1 MGVVVVA
8 VITIIVIMIVAV
20 MIAITIRMVV
30 VGGNTMD
37 NSFLYTKTLLLV
49 DDELDL
55 LKMLSDILKDAGFQK
70 ILMADTG
77 KEAVAEAKKGK
88 PDLIILDVML
98 PDKDGFSLMEQL
110 RSFTDVPLIFLTAKD
125 EAADK
130 LAGLGLG
137 ADDYIVKPFNPMELL
152 LRIKAILR
160 RIGDEEEKRTIEQG
174 RFKIDTYAKKV
185 FKSDKEIDLTPKEY
199 SIIKLFL
206 ENPEKAF
213 SRDELMDLIWG
224 ENYIADPKIVD
235 VNIRRLRSKI
245 ESSSSKQGYIET
257 IWGFGYRWRG
267 EEVEEHKK

>member
-1 MGVVVVA
+1 MKKILIVEDEESIRGFLKINLKRNGYE
-8 VITIIVIMIVAV
+8 VIEVDNGEDGIK
-20 MIAITIRMVV
+20 IAI
-30 VGGNTMD
+30 N
-37 NSFLYTKTLLLV
+37 
-49 DDELDL
+49 E
-55 LKMLSDILKDAGFQK
+55 
-70 ILMADTG
+70 
-77 KEAVAEAKKGK
+77 K
-88 PDLIILDVML
+88 PAIVILDVML
-98 PDKDGFSLMEQL
+98 PGIDGFNVCKRIREEEKNIGIIM
-110 RSFTDVPLIFLTAKD
+110 LTAKSQD
-125 EAADK
+125 IDK
-130 LAGLGLG
+130 ITGLEYG

-185 FKSDKEIDLTPKEY
+185 FKSDKEIDLIPKEY

>member
-1 MGVVVVA
+1 MKKILIVEDEESIRGFLKINLKRNGYE
-8 VITIIVIMIVAV
+8 VIEVDNGEDGIK
-20 MIAITIRMVV
+20 IAI
-30 VGGNTMD
+30 N
-37 NSFLYTKTLLLV
+37 
-49 DDELDL
+49 E
-55 LKMLSDILKDAGFQK
+55 
-70 ILMADTG
+70 
-77 KEAVAEAKKGK
+77 K
-88 PDLIILDVML
+88 PAIVILDVML
-98 PDKDGFSLMEQL
+98 PGIDGFNVCKRIREEEKNIGIIM
-110 RSFTDVPLIFLTAKD
+110 LTAKSQD
-125 EAADK
+125 IDK
-130 LAGLGLG
+130 ITGLEYG

-199 SIIKLFL
+199 SIIKVFL

>member
-1 MGVVVVA
+1 MKKILIVEDEESIRGFLKINLTRNGYE
-8 VITIIVIMIVAV
+8 VIEVDNGEDGIK
-20 MIAITIRMVV
+20 IAI
-30 VGGNTMD
+30 N
-37 NSFLYTKTLLLV
+37 
-49 DDELDL
+49 E
-55 LKMLSDILKDAGFQK
+55 
-70 ILMADTG
+70 
-77 KEAVAEAKKGK
+77 K
-88 PDLIILDVML
+88 PAIVILDVML
-98 PDKDGFSLMEQL
+98 PGIDGFNVCKRIREEEKNIGIIM
-110 RSFTDVPLIFLTAKD
+110 LTAKSQD
-125 EAADK
+125 IDK
-130 LAGLGLG
+130 ITGLEYG

>member
-1 MGVVVVA
+1 MKKILIVEDEESIRGFLKINLKRNGYE
-8 VITIIVIMIVAV
+8 VIEVDNGEDGIK
-20 MIAITIRMVV
+20 IAI
-30 VGGNTMD
+30 N
-37 NSFLYTKTLLLV
+37 
-49 DDELDL
+49 E
-55 LKMLSDILKDAGFQK
+55 
-70 ILMADTG
+70 
-77 KEAVAEAKKGK
+77 K
-88 PDLIILDVML
+88 PAIVILDVML
-98 PDKDGFSLMEQL
+98 PGIDGFNVCKRIREEEKNIGIIM
-110 RSFTDVPLIFLTAKD
+110 LTAKSQD
-125 EAADK
+125 IDK
-130 LAGLGLG
+130 ITGLEYG

-245 ESSSSKQGYIET
+245 ECSSLNEKFIET